1 MGSRLFIDLT
11 SLGRTTTGLGL
22 FFELVFPGDPRGCSP
37 TKIGSASALSGFPL
51 VFAAGGRTKHRRRI
65 KQRRRHL
72 GGGLASRLA
81 SSSVVVDPNT
91 AVDTWGVGLGVGLL
105 VVLHE
110 PGVSVWL
117 VVPEG
122 GEGPCW
128 YVVGLV
134 GPHNV

>member
-1 MGSRLFIDLT
+1 M
-11 SLGRTTTGLGL
+11 
-22 FFELVFPGDPRGCSP
+22 
-37 TKIGSASALSGFPL
+37 
-51 VFAAGGRTKHRRRI
+51 
-65 KQRRRHL
+65 
-72 GGGLASRLA
+72 ASRLA

-122 GEGPCW
+122 GEGPCC